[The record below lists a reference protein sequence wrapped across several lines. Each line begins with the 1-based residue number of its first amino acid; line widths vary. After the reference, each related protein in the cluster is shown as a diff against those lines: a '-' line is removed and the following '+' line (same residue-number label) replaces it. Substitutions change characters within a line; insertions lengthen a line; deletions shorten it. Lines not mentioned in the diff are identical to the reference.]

1 MQSWRLRVPPSSYKE
16 PRVEASEALLCPH
29 RSRCGT
35 TERQTAAVLPL
46 STCRCKDRAV
56 VVVVVAPGFFC
67 LYPAGHSWC
76 RLCFPSAVRPLKRL
90 MGQAVMVCRWLS
102 VKCDALVCLV
112 VWQSGSESVQGG
124 WWWCLLPRCPTSAG
138 GSKGGGGASSDGGAA
153 AASSGSCCFH
163 ACSRPLGK
171 QTSKGREPRCCVARD
186 GAAE

>member
-29 RSRCGT
+29 RSGCGT

-67 LYPAGHSWC
+67 LYPAGQSWC

-102 VKCDALVCLV
+102 VKYDALVCLV

-124 WWWCLLPRCPTSAG
+124 LVVVFATPLPNKCGRFEG
-138 GSKGGGGASSDGGAA
+138 GRGGV
-153 AASSGSCCFH
+153 
-163 ACSRPLGK
+163 
-171 QTSKGREPRCCVARD
+171 E
-186 GAAE
+186 